1 MKSSKKTEILHC
13 SPFNQVR
20 YGKEYGTCY
29 SQQNLIDIANEYNKL
44 SQHKINIHQSHEQ
57 LHTDL
62 EKAFQKICKDELCWV
77 NNDIINN
84 PELRNK
90 VTNAFRPPKPR
101 SWYDDKNTW
110 LNTYDIVFVLEQYEK
125 LYQDFKLMGVY
136 PIDFALNDEDD
147 RCIGDELC
155 DFDIKK
161 LKAQEKSQFGIV
173 LNLDYHDEPGSHW
186 VSLFCNLNPKKKNYG
201 IFYYDS
207 VANPPPDEVI
217 EFMDLIKTQVNNKKF
232 KVKSNKIQ
240 KQFGNFDCGMFCII
254 FMTQILKEQ
263 FSFEF
268 ICKHMHTDKEINRLR
283 DVIYSPS
290 KSSS

>member
-1 MKSSKKTEILHC
+1 MNTSKNKTLHC
-13 SPFNQVR
+13 SPYNQVR
-20 YGKEYGTCY
+20 YGKQYGTCY
-29 SQQNLIDIANEYNKL
+29 SKNNLIDIANEYNKL
-44 SQHKINIHQSHEQ
+44 SQNKININQSHEG
-57 LHTDL
+57 LRANL
-62 EKAFQKICKDELCWV
+62 EKAFQKVCKDEEICWV
-77 NNDIINN
+77 NNDIIDN

-110 LNTYDIVFVLEQYEK
+110 LNTYDIMFVLEQYEK
-125 LYQDFKLMGVY
+125 LYKDFKLMGVY
-136 PIDFALNDEDD
+136 PIDFAYTDEDG

-161 LKAQEKSQFGIV
+161 FKAQGKRQFGMV

-186 VSLFCNLNPKKKNYG
+186 VSLFCNLNPKKPNYG

-207 VANPPPDEVI
+207 VANPPPPEVV
-217 EFMDLIKTQVNNKKF
+217 EFMDRVKKQVNDKKF

-240 KQFGNFDCGMFCII
+240 KQFGNSECGIYSII

-268 ICKHMHTDKEINRLR
+268 ICKHMRTDKEINRLR
-283 DVIYSPS
+283 DVIYTPS
-290 KSSS
+290 K